1 MQAKADA
8 AKSKISDPAFAA
20 EGEDVFGEARPTAGA
35 GLEFQDR
42 DCIENGRKN

>member
-20 EGEDVFGEARPTAGA
+20 EGEVVFGEARSPAGA
-35 GLEFQDR
+35 GQ
-42 DCIENGRKN
+42 